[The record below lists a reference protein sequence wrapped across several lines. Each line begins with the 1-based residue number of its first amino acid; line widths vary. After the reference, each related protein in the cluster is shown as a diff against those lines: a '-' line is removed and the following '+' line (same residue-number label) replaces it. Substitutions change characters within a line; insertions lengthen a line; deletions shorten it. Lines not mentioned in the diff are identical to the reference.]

1 MQTWHSRKIV
11 RPSPWL
17 LDVKYLWI
25 KAVFVIQAVLYG
37 LLPCLIAQSDSINY
51 CSSSPYTNINVHY
64 ENFVTVEF
72 KIKEFTGNPVIFLK
86 VKT

>member
-1 MQTWHSRKIV
+1 MHS
-11 RPSPWL
+11 SPWL

-37 LLPCLIAQSDSINY
+37 LLPCLVAQSASIDHW
-51 CSSSPYTNINVHY
+51 SSSPYTNINVHY

-72 KIKEFTGNPVIFLK
+72 ENEEFTRNPVISPK
-86 VKT
+86 VKI

>member
-1 MQTWHSRKIV
+1 MQTWRSRKIV
-11 RPSPWL
+11 RPSPWF
-17 LDVKYLWI
+17 LDVRYLWI

-37 LLPCLIAQSDSINY
+37 LLPCLIAQTASINY
-51 CSSSPYTNINVHY
+51 WRPLPYTNFNVHY

-72 KIKEFTGNPVIFLK
+72 ENEEFTRNPVISPK

>member
-1 MQTWHSRKIV
+1 MQTWRSRKIV
-11 RPSPWL
+11 RPSPWF
-17 LDVKYLWI
+17 LDVRYLWI

-37 LLPCLIAQSDSINY
+37 LLPCLIALIASINY
-51 CSSSPYTNINVHY
+51 WSSSLYTNINVHY

-72 KIKEFTGNPVIFLK
+72 ENEEFTRNPVISPK